1 MSIVVSD
8 TSPIRA
14 LHFIGQ
20 IHLLHR
26 IFGGVLVPPLHFPP
40 VVAREL
46 AEPRRPFESI
56 DVSALAFFEVRAPLN
71 ADRLAQY
78 AEELD
83 AGEAEAIALAVELGA
98 TLLIDETDGRATAA
112 PRKSRSSESLAFS
125 AKAKGEGLVGEVRPL
140 LDRLRGELGFRV
152 AERLY
157 RQFLAAIGEV

>member
-56 DVSALAFFEVRAPLN
+56 DVSALAFFEVRAALN
-71 ADRLAQY
+71 ADRVAQY

-83 AGEAEAIALAVELGA
+83 AGEAEAIALAVGLGA

-112 PRKSRSSESLAFS
+112 AAQVPFIGVLGIL

-157 RQFLAAIGEV
+157 RRCF

>member
-26 IFGGVLVPPLHFPP
+26 IFGGVLVPP

-71 ADRLAQY
+71 ADRVAQC

-83 AGEAEAIALAVELGA
+83 AGETEAIALAVELGA
-98 TLLIDETDGRATAA
+98 MLLIDETDGRATAA
-112 PRKSRSSESLAFS
+112 AAQVPFIGVLAFS
-125 AKAKGEGLVGEVRPL
+125 PKQKAKVLSARCVH
-140 LDRLRGELGFRV
+140 
-152 AERLY
+152 
-157 RQFLAAIGEV
+157 FLIACAGNWA